1 MAYISV
7 NFGYNQS
14 KLFSTN
20 CQVAPLLDSIH
31 EECYKEMLGKLV
43 EREEFFNKEITG
55 FKKEQA
61 GLEKKLEKLDLI
73 KQVQTNQFRGQKKL
87 WMDSEIEPAEDLQ
100 IPFFDQ

>member
-20 CQVAPLLDSIH
+20 CQIAPLLDSIH
-31 EECYKEMLGKLV
+31 EECYKEMVAKLT
-43 EREEFFNKEITG
+43 EREEFFNKEING

-61 GLEKKLEKLDLI
+61 SLEKKLEKLEVP
-73 KQVQTNQFRGQKKL
+73 KEEPKPVVVQPSPSKKKKAGKKTKKEL
-87 WMDSEIEPAEDLQ
+87 E
-100 IPFFDQ
+100 